1 MGGLHLK
8 RLPAAAAAPPQVAS
22 FLADETETG
31 SWAVEGLPS
40 DDLSIQAGAEKG
52 ML

>member
-1 MGGLHLK
+1 MK
-8 RLPAAAAAPPQVAS
+8 RLPATAAAPQVAS

-40 DDLSIQAGAEKG
+40 DDLSIQVGCP
-52 ML
+52 LSNR